1 MMFFPV
7 QVTFAFIIRSKDVF
21 HSFFFCFS
29 VSIIMMM
36 FAKTTINHSYSVLSY
51 SPSMLVNIFKSL
63 IFNIS
68 PIFLALVSFQHFTL
82 IAIIP
87 VLAPPAIIITI
98 KVPPWRFW
106 SWFPLCF
113 PHYSHPLLSCYKET
127 FCVLLH
133 LIHFST
139 SAISNHY
146 STQFYKRFYFFLL

>member
-1 MMFFPV
+1 MFFPV
-7 QVTFAFIIRSKDVF
+7 QVTFAFIIRSKKVF

-36 FAKTTINHSYSVLSY
+36 FAKTTVNHSYSVRFYL
-51 SPSMLVNIFKSL
+51 PCVLVNIFKSL

-68 PIFLALVSFQHFTL
+68 PIFLALVPFQHFTL

-106 SWFPLCF
+106 SWLSFCF
-113 PHYSHPLLSCYKET
+113 PHYLYPLLSCHKET

-133 LIHFST
+133 LVHSPT

-146 STQFYKRFYFFLL
+146 STQFYKCFYFSLL